1 MPGSLCFERTYISS
15 ARPPRWHGHR
25 YLSPP
30 EDPMSSIK
38 RISLGVATTLLTVAT
53 GFSQYDSSSRSTY
66 SSRNSDRPSDGQRNG
81 YSYVRETVGGV
92 TVQSRWNGRVTAR
105 RNMPISAGDE
115 ILVSDAGR
123 AEVGLADGNLLF
135 VGGGARARFSSLN
148 DQQGENAE
156 FSAIDLRDGSVVLA
170 ATGPDQGS
178 VPRIDTEDATVYLSS
193 GARVRVNADPRR
205 GTVVV
210 VRAGSAE
217 VRTRA
222 DSYTVE
228 AGQYLIVQGD
238 ETPEISRGVFSR
250 DRFDLWC
257 ADRLEGLSSETTRS
271 VSARYVDEDYA
282 SDVVAL
288 DGYGDWDYDSTYS
301 TNVWVPRVSIG
312 WTPYSSGCWYYTPIG
327 LTWWSSDPWGWYP
340 FHYGSW
346 FFDLGFHHWC
356 WAPSYAYSPA
366 WVYWGYSGN
375 YVGWCP
381 VGYYSFYS
389 PWFNNYYRS
398 WGWAGGFSR
407 ANLVFALSGTFNT
420 TRVDFRGWNFVSSPS
435 MGTTFDRLP
444 VVAGTRIAS
453 TLGNQIAI
461 SAKPIVV
468 SARGESMPRAIQN
481 WIREAPSLIE
491 RTQSRDAAR
500 LAPVLA
506 RERSLPPST
515 QDALQE
521 RAVVTGRGRIAGPG
535 SEELASRGT
544 RVERG
549 RSVTEF
555 LGGRGA
561 AERGIVDRGSVFAR
575 GRKAGEAPVVSGD
588 TAREAPGAVGP
599 RNEDVW
605 RGRGRDIGRAPAP
618 DVAGVG
624 REDRGR
630 GRPEIAPREGR
641 GPDRSAPAP
650 AAEDWRQRAPEG
662 KREAPRPPAD
672 RPARAPSEIDRGKPG
687 NSVSRE
693 EAWRG
698 RPESRSIA
706 PALESRAP
714 DAGSRTRSD
723 VPPARRVIEGA
734 VPSRRSQGET
744 EVAPRPRENA
754 RELDWR
760 QRSPE
765 RAAPAPREY
774 RTDPRQY
781 QAPAP
786 REYRTEPRQYQAP
799 PPREYRPEPREY
811 RAPAPPPREYREP
824 PRVERAPQYSAPPSR
839 PAAPDSVNKGR
850 GKNPKD

>member
-1 MPGSLCFERTYISS
+1 MR
-15 ARPPRWHGHR
+15 
-25 YLSPP
+25 
-30 EDPMSSIK
+30 SIN
-38 RISLGVATTLLTVAT
+38 RIFLGVATTLLTVAT
-53 GFSQYDSSSRSTY
+53 GFSQYESSSRSTN
-66 SSRNSDRPSDGQRNG
+66 SDRSSDRPSDGQRNG

-115 ILVSDAGR
+115 ILVSEAGR

-135 VGGGARARFSSLN
+135 VGGGTRARFSSLN
-148 DQQGENAE
+148 DQQGENDE

-170 ATGPDQGS
+170 TTGTNEES
-178 VPRIDTEDATVYLSS
+178 VPRIDTEDATVYVSASS
-193 GARVRVNADPRR
+193 QVRVNADPRR

-222 DSYTVE
+222 DSYTLD
-228 AGQYLIVQGD
+228 AGQYLMAQGD

-250 DRFDLWC
+250 DRFDLWY
-257 ADRLEGLSSETTRS
+257 ADRLESLSSETTRS
-271 VSARYVDEDYA
+271 VSTRYVDDEYA

-288 DGYGDWDYDSTYS
+288 DGYGDWEYNSTYS
-301 TNVWVPRVSIG
+301 ANVWVPRVDIN
-312 WTPYSSGCWYYTPIG
+312 WMPYSNGSWCYTPIG

-346 FFDLGFHHWC
+346 FFDAGFHHWC
-356 WAPSYAYSPA
+356 WAPSYTYSPA

-398 WGWAGGFSR
+398 WGWTGGYSR
-407 ANLVFALSGTFNT
+407 AQNLVFALSGTFKSAK
-420 TRVDFRGWNFVSSPS
+420 VDFGGWNFVAARSLA
-435 MGTTFDRLP
+435 TTSDRLS
-444 VVAGTRIAS
+444 VVPGSRIAS
-453 TLGNQIAI
+453 TLGDQISI

-468 SARGESMPRAIQN
+468 ASRGDSVSQAIQN
-481 WIREAPSLIE
+481 YVKEAPALIE
-491 RTQSRDAAR
+491 RTQSRDATR

-506 RERSLPPST
+506 REKSLPPST
-515 QDALQE
+515 LDALQE

-555 LGGRGA
+555 LGSRVAAQKGA
-561 AERGIVDRGSVFAR
+561 VDRGSVFAR
-575 GRKAGEAPVVSGD
+575 GRKAGEAPAVSGD
-588 TAREAPGAVGP
+588 TVREAPPAVGP
-599 RNEDVW
+599 RNQDVW

-618 DVAGVG
+618 EVS
-624 REDRGR
+624 GR
-630 GRPEIAPREGR
+630 GRPEIAPRDGR
-641 GPDRSAPAP
+641 GPDRPAPAAP
-650 AAEDWRQRAPEG
+650 AAEDWRQRAPDS
-662 KREAPRPPAD
+662 KREAPGPPAD
-672 RPARAPSEIDRGKPG
+672 RPARAPSEVDRPQPGK
-687 NSVSRE
+687 SVSRE

-698 RPESRSIA
+698 RPESRSVA
-706 PALESRAP
+706 PALESRTP
-714 DAGSRTRSD
+714 DAGWRTRSD

-734 VPSRRSQGET
+734 VPSRRWQGET
-744 EVAPRPRENA
+744 EVAARARENA

-760 QRSPE
+760 QRGPD

-774 RTDPRQY
+774 RSD
-781 QAPAP
+781 
-786 REYRTEPRQYQAP
+786 
-799 PPREYRPEPREY
+799 PREYRPPAPPAREY
-811 RAPAPPPREYREP
+811 RPDPRDYRAAPPAREYREP
-824 PRVERAPQYSAPPSR
+824 PRGERAPPSR
-839 PAAPDSVNKGR
+839 PAAPSSGSR
-850 GKNPKD
+850 GHGKNQKG

>member
-1 MPGSLCFERTYISS
+1 M
-15 ARPPRWHGHR
+15 
-25 YLSPP
+25 SP
-30 EDPMSSIK
+30 IK
-38 RISLGVATTLLTVAT
+38 RIFLGVATTLLTVAT
-53 GFSQYDSSSRSTY
+53 GFSQYDPSSRSTY
-66 SSRNSDRPSDGQRNG
+66 SNRNSDRPSDGQRNG

-105 RNMPISAGDE
+105 RNMPISNGDE
-115 ILVSDAGR
+115 ILISDAGR

-135 VGGGARARFSSLN
+135 VGGGTRARFASLN
-148 DQQGENAE
+148 DQQGENDR

-170 ATGPDQGS
+170 TTGTDEES
-178 VPRIDTEDATVYLSS
+178 VPRIDTEDATVYLSAS
-193 GARVRVNADPRR
+193 SRVRVNADPRR
-205 GTVVV
+205 GTAVV

-217 VRTRA
+217 VRTRS
-222 DSYTVE
+222 DSYTLE
-228 AGQYLIVQGD
+228 AGQYLMVQGD
-238 ETPEISRGVFSR
+238 ETPDISRGVFSR

-257 ADRLEGLSSETTRS
+257 ADRLEGLASETTRS
-271 VSARYVDEDYA
+271 VSARYVDDEYA

-288 DGYGDWDYDSTYS
+288 DGYGDWEYNSTYS
-301 TNVWVPRVSIG
+301 ANVWVPRVDYN
-312 WTPYSSGCWYYTPIG
+312 WTPYSYGSWCYTPIG

-356 WAPSYAYSPA
+356 WAPSYTYSPA

-420 TRVDFRGWNFVSSPS
+420 TRVDFRGWNFVSSPL

-461 SAKPIVV
+461 SPRPIVV
-468 SARGESMPRAIQN
+468 APRGGSVSQAIQN
-481 WIREAPSLIE
+481 YVREAPALIE
-491 RTQSRDAAR
+491 RTQSRDATR

-506 RERSLPPST
+506 REKTLPAST

-535 SEELASRGT
+535 SAELASRGT

-561 AERGIVDRGSVFAR
+561 AERGTVDRGSVFAR
-575 GRKAGEAPVVSGD
+575 GRRAGEAPVVSGD
-588 TAREAPGAVGP
+588 TAREAPAAVGP

-618 DVAGVG
+618 DVSGVG
-624 REDRGR
+624 RDERGR
-630 GRPEIAPREGR
+630 GRPEIAPRDGR
-641 GPDRSAPAP
+641 GPDRPAP
-650 AAEDWRQRAPEG
+650 PAPAEDWRQRAPEG

-672 RPARAPSEIDRGKPG
+672 RPSRAPSEIDRGKPG

-698 RPESRSIA
+698 RSESRSVA
-706 PALESRAP
+706 PPLESRAP
-714 DAGSRTRSD
+714 DAGWRTRSD

-734 VPSRRSQGET
+734 VPSRRSQGEM

-760 QRSPE
+760 QRGPE

-774 RTDPRQY
+774 RSDPREY
-781 QAPAP
+781 RAPAPAPREYRSVPREYRAPAPAP

-799 PPREYRPEPREY
+799 PPREYR
-811 RAPAPPPREYREP
+811 EP
-824 PRVERAPQYSAPPSR
+824 PRVERAPQNSAPPSR
-839 PAAPDSVNKGR
+839 PAPDSGNRGR
-850 GKNPKD
+850 GKDHKD

>member
-1 MPGSLCFERTYISS
+1 M
-15 ARPPRWHGHR
+15 
-25 YLSPP
+25 
-30 EDPMSSIK
+30 PMSSTK
-38 RISLGVATTLLTVAT
+38 RIFLGVATTLLTVAT

-66 SSRNSDRPSDGQRNG
+66 SDRPSDGQRNG
-81 YSYVRETVGGV
+81 YSYVREAVGGV
-92 TVQSRWNGRVTAR
+92 TVQSRWNGRVSVR

-115 ILVSDAGR
+115 ILVSEAAR
-123 AEVGLADGNLLF
+123 AEIGLADGNLLF
-135 VGGGARARFSSLN
+135 VGGGTRARFSSLS
-148 DQQGENAE
+148 DQQGENDS

-170 ATGPDQGS
+170 ATGPDEGS

-222 DSYTVE
+222 DSYTVD

-238 ETPEISRGVFSR
+238 ETPDISRGVFSR

-271 VSARYVDEDYA
+271 VSARYVDDEYA

-288 DGYGDWDYDSTYS
+288 DGYGDWEYNSTYS
-301 TNVWVPRVSIG
+301 ANVWVPRVDIN
-312 WTPYSSGCWYYTPIG
+312 WTPYSYGSWCYTPIG

-346 FFDLGFHHWC
+346 FFDVGFHHWC
-356 WAPSYAYSPA
+356 WAPSYTYSPA

-398 WGWAGGFSR
+398 RGWTGGYSR
-407 ANLVFALSGTFNT
+407 AQNLVFALSGTFKT
-420 TRVDFRGWNFVSSPS
+420 AKVDLGGWNFVASRSL
-435 MGTTFDRLP
+435 GTTFDRLP
-444 VVAGTRIAS
+444 VVAGSRIAS
-453 TLGNQIAI
+453 TLGDQIAI

-468 SARGESMPRAIQN
+468 SSRGDSVSQAIQN
-481 WIREAPSLIE
+481 YVREAPALIE
-491 RTQSRDAAR
+491 RTKSRDATR

-506 RERSLPPST
+506 REKSLPPST
-515 QDALQE
+515 LDALQE
-521 RAVVTGRGRIAGPG
+521 RAVVTGRGRLAGPG
-535 SEELASRGT
+535 AEELASRGT

-555 LGGRGA
+555 LGSRGA
-561 AERGIVDRGSVFAR
+561 AEKGAVDRGSVFAR
-575 GRKAGEAPVVSGD
+575 GRKAGEAPIVSGE
-588 TAREAPGAVGP
+588 TAREAPAAVGP

-605 RGRGRDIGRAPAP
+605 RRRGRDVGRVPAP
-618 DVAGVG
+618 DASAID
-624 REDRGR
+624 REDKGR
-630 GRPEIAPREGR
+630 GRPQVSAPREGR
-641 GPDRSAPAP
+641 GPDRTAPAP

-662 KREAPRPPAD
+662 KREAPQPAD
-672 RPARAPSEIDRGKPG
+672 RPGRAPSEIERQKPDKP
-687 NSVSRE
+687 VSRD

-706 PALESRAP
+706 PAPETRGPESGWRN
-714 DAGSRTRSD
+714 RSD

-734 VPSRRSQGET
+734 VPSRRGQGET
-744 EVAPRPRENA
+744 KAEPRA
-754 RELDWR
+754 RETVREPDWR
-760 QRSPE
+760 QRGPE

-774 RTDPRQY
+774 RIP
-781 QAPAP
+781 P
-786 REYRTEPRQYQAP
+786 REYSAP
-799 PPREYRPEPREY
+799 PAREYRPEPREY
-811 RAPAPPPREYREP
+811 RAPAPRDYRPEPREFRAPAPAPREYREP
-824 PRVERAPQYSAPPSR
+824 PRVERAPQSSAPPSR
-839 PAAPDSVNKGR
+839 PSAPESGYKGHGKGR
-850 GKNPKD
+850 KG

>member
-1 MPGSLCFERTYISS
+1 M
-15 ARPPRWHGHR
+15 
-25 YLSPP
+25 SP
-30 EDPMSSIK
+30 IK
-38 RISLGVATTLLTVAT
+38 RIFLGVATTLLTVAT

-66 SSRNSDRPSDGQRNG
+66 SSRSSDRPSDGQRNG

-135 VGGGARARFSSLN
+135 VGGGTRARFSSLN
-148 DQQGENAE
+148 DQQGENDQ

-170 ATGPDQGS
+170 TTGTDEES
-178 VPRIDTEDATVYLSS
+178 VPRIDTEDATVYLSAS
-193 GARVRVNADPRR
+193 SRVRVNADPRR
-205 GTVVV
+205 GTAVV

-217 VRTRA
+217 VRTRS
-222 DSYTVE
+222 DSYTLE
-228 AGQYLIVQGD
+228 AGQYLMLQGD
-238 ETPEISRGVFSR
+238 ETPDISRGAFSR

-257 ADRLEGLSSETTRS
+257 ADRLEGLASETTRS
-271 VSARYVDEDYA
+271 VSARYVDDEYA

-288 DGYGDWDYDSTYS
+288 DGYGDWEYNSTYS
-301 TNVWVPRVSIG
+301 ANVWVPRVDIN
-312 WTPYSSGCWYYTPIG
+312 WTPYSYGSWCYTPIG

-356 WAPSYAYSPA
+356 WAPSYTYSPA

-398 WGWAGGFSR
+398 WGWTGGYSR
-407 ANLVFALSGTFNT
+407 AQNLVFALSGTFKT
-420 TRVDFRGWNFVSSPS
+420 AKVDFGGWNFVAARSLA
-435 MGTTFDRLP
+435 TTSDRMS
-444 VVAGTRIAS
+444 VVSGSRIAS
-453 TLGNQIAI
+453 SLGDQLAI

-468 SARGESMPRAIQN
+468 APRGGSVSQAIQN
-481 WIREAPSLIE
+481 YVKEAPALIE
-491 RTQSRDAAR
+491 RTQSRDATR

-506 RERSLPPST
+506 REKTLPPST
-515 QDALQE
+515 LDALQE

-588 TAREAPGAVGP
+588 TAREAPAAVGP
-599 RNEDVW
+599 RNEDAW

-618 DVAGVG
+618 DVSGVG

-630 GRPEIAPREGR
+630 GRPEIVPRDG
-641 GPDRSAPAP
+641 SAP

-662 KREAPRPPAD
+662 KREAPAPPAD
-672 RPARAPSEIDRGKPG
+672 RPARAPSELDRGKPG
-687 NSVSRE
+687 KSVSRD

-698 RPESRSIA
+698 RPESRTVA
-706 PALESRAP
+706 PAVESRSP
-714 DAGSRTRSD
+714 DVGWRTRSD

-734 VPSRRSQGET
+734 VPSRRWQGEK
-744 EVAPRPRENA
+744 EVAPRARENS
-754 RELDWR
+754 DWR
-760 QRSPE
+760 QRGPE

-774 RTDPRQY
+774 RPDS
-781 QAPAP
+781 
-786 REYRTEPRQYQAP
+786 
-799 PPREYRPEPREY
+799 REYRPDPREY
-811 RAPAPPPREYREP
+811 RAPAPPPREYRPEYRAPAPPAREYREP

-839 PAAPDSVNKGR
+839 PAPDSGNRGHGKDHKG
-850 GKNPKD
+850 